1 MFDTEMA
8 LARLQFVLFP
18 FLSQVAYINNL
29 CKDKPDQQ
37 RPSFSSPSVDL
48 GVGD

>member
-29 CKDKPDQQ
+29 CEDKPDQQ
-37 RPSFSSPSVDL
+37 RPSFSSP
-48 GVGD
+48 